1 MQEPIVFVTVRVR
14 SVDRNDRVEEYSVT
28 INLNHIL
35 IISDNYITLTD
46 NYGYELTDDSAN
58 SLREI
63 IDRYCWTHDCRW

>member
-14 SVDRNDRVEEYSVT
+14 RVDRNDRVEEYSVT

-46 NYGYELTDDSAN
+46 NYVYDLTDDSAYA
-58 SLREI
+58 LREI
-63 IDRYCWTHDCRW
+63 IDKYCCIHDCRR

>member
-63 IDRYCWTHDCRW
+63 IDRYCWTHDCRR